1 MFRARFAIVVF
12 VTALM
17 AACGGPEPPEE
28 RVRAFIDQV
37 AASGESRNWLAFG
50 NYIADGYSDERGH
63 TKEEV
68 LAMVAR
74 YILANQSIHIF
85 KRVSQ
90 IRVEDRGGAHAV
102 VYAAMAG
109 QAVSDPEDLAR
120 ISADLYR
127 FEIDLEPG
135 EDGDFRIVHGHW
147 QPATI
152 EHFLLGR

>member
-12 VTALM
+12 VTALI

-37 AASGESRNWLAFG
+37 AASAESRSWLAFG

-74 YILANQSIHIF
+74 YILANQSFHIF
-85 KRVSQ
+85 KRISE
-90 IRVEDRGGAHAV
+90 IRIEDGGGAHAV

-109 QAVSDPEDLAR
+109 QAVSGPEDLAR

-135 EDGDFRIVHGHW
+135 EDGDFRVVRGDW
-147 QPATI
+147 KPATM
-152 EHFLLGR
+152 EHFLLDL